1 MLLTVRVLEAG
12 MLQKGL
18 GGGAVWGEGG
28 LMGCTLAPY
37 AAGKIP
43 LLRAWQVMRKNPVFP
58 RKINSPQ
65 ISASV
70 PRFLLLPQEAPG
82 R

>member
-1 MLLTVRVLEAG
+1 
-12 MLQKGL
+12 
-18 GGGAVWGEGG
+18 
-28 LMGCTLAPY
+28 MGCTLAPY
-37 AAGKIP
+37 AAGKSP
-43 LLRAWQVMRKNPVFP
+43 LLKAWQVMRKNPVFP

-70 PRFLLLPQEAPG
+70 LRFLLLPQEAPG